1 MKFVIDNYTYNQ
13 TFLKKEEKK
22 NKTTTTTIIE
32 TKVQS

>member
-22 NKTTTTTIIE
+22 KTTTTTTIIE